1 MRMVALACLVTG
13 LSPPWLGRWCSL
25 IYCAVCCVRDC
36 GRSHVSLEAHVVV
49 VDLISEWWCFDYW
62 FGCILARFGEHF
74 HIHDDFMYVGMV
86 FLA

>member
-1 MRMVALACLVTG
+1 M
-13 LSPPWLGRWCSL
+13 
-25 IYCAVCCVRDC
+25 
-36 GRSHVSLEAHVVV
+36 VV